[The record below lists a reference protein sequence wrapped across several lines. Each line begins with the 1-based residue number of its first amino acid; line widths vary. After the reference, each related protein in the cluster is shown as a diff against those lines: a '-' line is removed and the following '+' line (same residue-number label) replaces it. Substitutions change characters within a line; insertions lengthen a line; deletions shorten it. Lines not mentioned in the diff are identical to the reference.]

1 VGLYPLFNWPAMPGD
16 EYCLQARAGDEVGLI
31 RMGME
36 LVVETLMHGQVC
48 IYYMVKMSRG

>member
-1 VGLYPLFNWPAMPGD
+1 MPGD